1 MNLEEQVLARVK
13 PTPEEQSKILDIVAK
28 LEARVKGTKAAK
40 GHDIPLYLVGSIAKN
55 THLKDPDADIFLLF
69 DPKVP
74 RETLEKVGLAIG
86 KEAIEGREHYA
97 EHPYIKG
104 EFMGLRADIVP
115 AYRILD
121 SSQKMTAVDRTPFH
135 TEYVKN
141 NLAPELTD
149 DVRLL
154 KAFMKGI
161 GAYGADARTMGFSGY
176 LCEILIIKF
185 GGFYT
190 LLENASKWR
199 NNLRLEIGQKT
210 DRKFDGPL
218 TFIDPVDPNRNVAS
232 AVSLDNLALFIAAAR
247 AYLESPTLKFFF
259 PHPVKILGS
268 GETKRYIKG
277 RGDIMALT
285 ISRPDLI
292 DDILYPQMKKFE
304 RNIGQ
309 LLEAGDFKV
318 MGMDS
323 HAMKDVL
330 VIIAELES
338 GELKPAML
346 HRGPPVTVSENS
358 ESFLAKWRSSPDAMS
373 SLFIKD
379 GCWHVFARR
388 KHPLAV
394 SLLESSIKDIDAGKN
409 LNSFIDSV
417 KVFDGIP
424 EDGQILEAISNYMD
438 KRLPWER

>member
-1 MNLEEQVLARVK
+1 
-13 PTPEEQSKILDIVAK
+13 
-28 LEARVKGTKAAK
+28 
-40 GHDIPLYLVGSIAKN
+40 
-55 THLKDPDADIFLLF
+55 
-69 DPKVP
+69 
-74 RETLEKVGLAIG
+74 
-86 KEAIEGREHYA
+86 
-97 EHPYIKG
+97 
-104 EFMGLRADIVP
+104 
-115 AYRILD
+115 
-121 SSQKMTAVDRTPFH
+121 
-135 TEYVKN
+135 
-141 NLAPELTD
+141 
-149 DVRLL
+149 
-154 KAFMKGI
+154 
-161 GAYGADARTMGFSGY
+161 
-176 LCEILIIKF
+176 
-185 GGFYT
+185 
-190 LLENASKWR
+190 
-199 NNLRLEIGQKT
+199 
-210 DRKFDGPL
+210 
-218 TFIDPVDPNRNVAS
+218 
-232 AVSLDNLALFIAAAR
+232 
-247 AYLESPTLKFFF
+247 
-259 PHPVKILGS
+259 
-268 GETKRYIKG
+268 
-277 RGDIMALT
+277 
-285 ISRPDLI
+285 
-292 DDILYPQMKKFE
+292 MKKFE